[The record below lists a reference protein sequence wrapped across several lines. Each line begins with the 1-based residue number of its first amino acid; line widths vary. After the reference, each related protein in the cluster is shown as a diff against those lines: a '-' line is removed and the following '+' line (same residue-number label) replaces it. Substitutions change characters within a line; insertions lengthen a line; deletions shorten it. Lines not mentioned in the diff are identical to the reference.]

1 MLEKKDLNKSRKWLS
16 VKCVFREQSVTY
28 RSIGFNEPSDQSY
41 RGLAQGTGRTAMLDL
56 GATKIPVPDEIQL
69 SLPKK
74 TGQ

>member
-41 RGLAQGTGRTAMLDL
+41 RGLGTGHRKDSNAGL
-56 GATKIPVPDEIQL
+56 GCHKNT
-69 SLPKK
+69 S
-74 TGQ
+74 TR